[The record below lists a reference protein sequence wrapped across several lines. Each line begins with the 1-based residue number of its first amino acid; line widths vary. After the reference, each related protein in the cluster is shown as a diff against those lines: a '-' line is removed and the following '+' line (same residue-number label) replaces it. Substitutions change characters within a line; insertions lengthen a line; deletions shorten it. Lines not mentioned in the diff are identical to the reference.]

1 MQGWHVWLLIE
12 LLPSVCKVLGSILST
27 GTGGTGQETTQQ
39 LSGHSYLKSKAQA
52 ILRGHVEGGGV
63 LVIFNKISIIWFT
76 SEDSGARCWGK
87 TLLERQRKH
96 PADLPP
102 QHTSHQ
108 ESSLSYQLKK
118 NKNKTKQK
126 TKNKPPSNSM
136 FLLLS
141 TSCTPPPS
149 LSRFL
154 TTSYSI
160 FFLIILCSLPVN
172 WLLAP
177 FLDQWLNLFNPI
189 YNIQAKSSWIKG
201 VC

>member
-118 NKNKTKQK
+118 TKTKKNKKQK
-126 TKNKPPSNSM
+126 TNLLQIQCFFFFLPPVP
-136 FLLLS
+136 L
-141 TSCTPPPS
+141 PP

-201 VC
+201 VF

>member
-118 NKNKTKQK
+118 TKTKQNKKQK
-126 TKNKPPSNSM
+126 TNLLQIQCFFFFLPPVP
-136 FLLLS
+136 L
-141 TSCTPPPS
+141 PP

>member
-118 NKNKTKQK
+118 TKTKQIK
-126 TKNKPPSNSM
+126 KQTSFKFNVSSSFYLLYPSPLSLSLPDYLLLYFFLNNSM
-136 FLLLS
+136 F
-141 TSCTPPPS
+141 TSCQ
-149 LSRFL
+149 LVAC
-154 TTSYSI
+154 SI
-160 FFLIILCSLPVN
+160 
-172 WLLAP
+172 
-177 FLDQWLNLFNPI
+177 
-189 YNIQAKSSWIKG
+189 SWPMIKFI
-201 VC
+201 

>member
-108 ESSLSYQLKK
+108 DPRSHTNAKK
-118 NKNKTKQK
+118 QKQNK
-126 TKNKPPSNSM
+126 TKNKKQTSFKFNVSSSFYLLYPSPLSLSLPDYLLLYFFLNNSM
-136 FLLLS
+136 F
-141 TSCTPPPS
+141 TSCQ
-149 LSRFL
+149 LVAC
-154 TTSYSI
+154 SI
-160 FFLIILCSLPVN
+160 
-172 WLLAP
+172 
-177 FLDQWLNLFNPI
+177 
-189 YNIQAKSSWIKG
+189 SWPMIKFI
-201 VC
+201 

>member
-118 NKNKTKQK
+118 TKTKKKQK

-149 LSRFL
+149 LSHFL

>member
-12 LLPSVCKVLGSILST
+12 LLHSVCKVLGSILST

-118 NKNKTKQK
+118 TKTKQNKKQK
-126 TKNKPPSNSM
+126 TN
-136 FLLLS
+136 LLQIQ
-141 TSCTPPPS
+141 C
-149 LSRFL
+149 FF
-154 TTSYSI
+154 
-160 FFLIILCSLPVN
+160 FFLPPVPLPPLSLAS
-172 WLLAP
+172 WLPLT
-177 FLDQWLNLFNPI
+177 LFF
-189 YNIQAKSSWIKG
+189 S
-201 VC
+201 